1 MTAPDATLDPEILT
15 LLRTHAQALEAA
27 RLYIDALEEELGHQG
42 TSTPEGEQLRGRWL
56 ATCEACTEAVRNAL
70 LEAQGVVDANQG
82 DPA

>member
-42 TSTPEGEQLRGRWL
+42 EQLRGRWL